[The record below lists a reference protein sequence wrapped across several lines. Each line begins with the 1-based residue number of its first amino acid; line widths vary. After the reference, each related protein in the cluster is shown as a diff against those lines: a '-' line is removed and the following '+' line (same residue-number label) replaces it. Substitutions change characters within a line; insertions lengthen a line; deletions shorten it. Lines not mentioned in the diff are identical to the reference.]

1 MGVYID
7 GTKLEIIET
16 KNVHFHFDLL
26 DDVDKSS
33 MDEIN
38 HIIERNESSVK
49 HKIKNEVD
57 QLLYKYKHENDIHE
71 QQKQ

>member
-26 DDVDKSS
+26 NDVDKSS

-38 HIIERNESSVK
+38 HIIEQNESSVK
-49 HKIKNEVD
+49 HKIKNKVD